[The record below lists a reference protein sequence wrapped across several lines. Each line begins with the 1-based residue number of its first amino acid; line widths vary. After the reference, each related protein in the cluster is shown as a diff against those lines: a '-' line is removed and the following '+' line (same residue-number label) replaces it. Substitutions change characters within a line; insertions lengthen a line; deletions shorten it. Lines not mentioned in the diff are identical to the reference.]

1 MFFTRSAISVA
12 LIVIVAALVISCGTA
27 AQNPAP
33 TSAAKMEHPTEMPA
47 FPSPTEPPMMPTEA
61 AMSKSPT
68 FTPTMVATAEPTA
81 TSIAMQEQP
90 KPAWKQLAVENAPAP
105 RYDHTLA
112 LDVNQQRLILF
123 GGRDGSQVF
132 GDTWIYD
139 LKVNQWREVNGAGP
153 SARFGLASAYDPS
166 RHAVYIFGGQNQEFY
181 NDTWMFDTLT
191 ETWSEIQTTDPKPD
205 IRYGHGVTLDLK
217 SDRLIVSHGFA
228 RDGRHD
234 DTWALDLKS
243 NSWKNLT
250 PTGDKPLKRCLT
262 DIAYAP
268 NSDSVYLFGGC
279 SSGFG
284 PCPQG
289 DLWMLDLK
297 ADKWTEL
304 EPPGDAPSARE
315 NLSLVLD
322 ERAGRLILFGGKG
335 TAAMNDLWVYDPTQN
350 AWRQVS
356 LVGPGARKS
365 HDAVYDASGNLVFLF
380 GGTDG
385 SRALNDL
392 WVLSLG

>member
-1 MFFTRSAISVA
+1 MFFTRSAIFVA
-12 LIVIVAALVISCGTA
+12 LTFVVAAVLSNCTIGTPSPLPTTNAVLV
-27 AQNPAP
+27 
-33 TSAAKMEHPTEMPA
+33 KPTEMLA
-47 FPSPTEPPMMPTEA
+47 VPSPTEPA
-61 AMSKSPT
+61 LL
-68 FTPTMVATAEPTA
+68 PTA
-81 TSIAMQEQP
+81 TAIGTLSPTAAATVAAASTSMAMPEQP
-90 KPAWKQLAVENAPAP
+90 KPVWKQLAVENAPAP
-105 RYDHTLA
+105 RYDHALA
-112 LDVNQQRLILF
+112 LDTDQQRLILF
-123 GGRDGSQVF
+123 GGRDGGQVL

-139 LKVNQWREVNGAGP
+139 LKANQWREVKGAGP
-153 SARFGLASAYDPS
+153 SARFGLASAYGPS
-166 RHAVYIFGGQNQEFY
+166 RKAVYIFGGQNQEFY

-191 ETWSEIQTTDPKPD
+191 ETWSEIQTNDPKPD
-205 IRYGHGVTLDLK
+205 IRYGHGITLDTK

-243 NSWKNLT
+243 NTWKNLT
-250 PTGDKPLKRCLT
+250 PLGDKPLKRCLT

-297 ADKWTEL
+297 SDTWTEL
-304 EPPGDAPSARE
+304 KPSGNIPSARE
-315 NLSLVLD
+315 NVSLVVD
-322 ERAGRLILFGGKG
+322 EKTGQLILFGGKS
-335 TAAMNDLWVYDPTQN
+335 AATMNDLWVYDPAQN
-350 AWRQVS
+350 TWS
-356 LVGPGARKS
+356 LLSLEGPAPRKS
-365 HDAVYDASGNLVFLF
+365 HDAVYDASGHRVLIF

-392 WVLSLG
+392 WELDLG